1 MDWEQTITDKIDRN
15 RNAKGFPVAED
26 FGTTDDDVKDY
37 IYDKQRILDR
47 EEERKKSLTIP
58 GIILVM
64 PVIIISG
71 FGEGVNLLLLGVVLG
86 VILMLLYFVLMKS
99 LDRNKDTSLS
109 DFRTDV
115 FKQNLTLTVKIR

>member
-15 RNAKGFPVAED
+15 RNAKGFPAAED

-71 FGEGVNLLLLGVVLG
+71 FGEGVNLLLLGVLLG

-99 LDRNKDTSLS
+99 LDKNKLKKIYDS
-109 DFRTDV
+109 DIEDYIAAVT
-115 FKQNLTLTVKIR
+115 KYKEK